1 VPEVLARLGLPE
13 ATPATVRPLP
23 SGAYHRHAVLATP
36 NDAWL
41 LRACTG
47 PQWGVPAAAQLTREH
62 ATLRALEPTGVAP
75 RPVALLEAENG
86 AGAPVLV
93 EELVSGRHLDY
104 ARDMAAFGAALAQ
117 VHALTPLHL
126 PRACARDELLTDG
139 RACLA
144 DAHPGAEDEEA
155 VALVRRL
162 EAAAA
167 AAPVAP
173 SRLVLVHTDLNA
185 ANLLVDR
192 GARIL
197 DWDAARLGPPEW
209 DLAHALSPT
218 TTHWDAASACTL
230 DPEDCEALLEAYVAA
245 AFDRGAAAH
254 AVARVPALLAAV
266 AFRALA
272 WCLGFAAQA
281 RAEGLAVEPRLAEAL
296 QRYRRPEFVEHCLD
310 VVGEPVAV

>member
-1 VPEVLARLGLPE
+1 MPEVLARLGLPE

-41 LRACTG
+41 LRTCTG
-47 PQWGVPAAAQLTREH
+47 PQWGVPAAAQLAREH
-62 ATLRALEPTGVAP
+62 GTLRALEPTGVAP
-75 RPVALLEAENG
+75 RPVALLEG
-86 AGAPVLV
+86 DSAGARAVLV

-104 ARDMAAFGAALAQ
+104 ARDMAALGAALAQ

-126 PRACARDELLTDG
+126 PRACARDALLADG
-139 RACLA
+139 RAWLA
-144 DAHPGAEDEEA
+144 AAEHAGEDDEA

-173 SRLVLVHTDLNA
+173 TTLVLVHTDLNA
-185 ANLLVDR
+185 ANVLVDR

-218 TTHWDAASACTL
+218 TTHWDAATSCTL
-230 DPEDCEALLEAYVAA
+230 DPEDCEALLDAYVAA
-245 AFDRGAAAH
+245 AGDRDAARR

-281 RAEGLAVEPRLAEAL
+281 RAGQLALEARLAEAL
-296 QRYRRPEFVEHCLD
+296 ERYRRPEFVEHCLD